1 LNVSRKFSGVEMK
14 KIFILVFSIMSVCF
28 AQNGY
33 LTIEKNDGT
42 SAQYTLLSIRC
53 IEFPGTV
60 TDIVSQKLVE
70 KVIKSFQLY
79 QNYPNPFNPSTTIEY
94 EIPKTGLVEINIY
107 NVQGRL
113 VKKLDNS
120 LHQSGTQ
127 KIVWNGR
134 DNFGNTTASGIYFC
148 QVKFAGDILV
158 KKIVLIK

>member
-1 LNVSRKFSGVEMK
+1 
-14 KIFILVFSIMSVCF
+14 
-28 AQNGY
+28 
-33 LTIEKNDGT
+33 
-42 SAQYTLLSIRC
+42 
-53 IEFPGTV
+53 
-60 TDIVSQKLVE
+60 VE